1 MSGTHAKPGSEP
13 IRDSLWRPL
22 SLLALIGLTPPAVIV
37 LGPGDA
43 RSAPAPTAIEQPD
56 APSWTTT
63 AEQGGAVIARSEQH
77 ADVWGWR

>member
-1 MSGTHAKPGSEP
+1 M
-13 IRDSLWRPL
+13 
-22 SLLALIGLTPPAVIV
+22 IV

-63 AEQGGAVIARSEQH
+63 AEQGGSVIARSEQH